1 MSDRLTSIRSTL
13 QAHGQE
19 HLLAFHGELDELRQA
34 QLLHQLQQIDL
45 PALEILLKQSASRD
59 PSAGPPSDLEP
70 APYHPHHSAGGEAL
84 GHHRSHGETLIR
96 QGKVAAFTVAGG
108 QGTRLGWGGPKGTYP
123 ATVVTGKPL
132 FRVIA
137 EQIRANQDR
146 YGVVIPWYIMTSPL
160 NDTETRAFF
169 QDNNNFGLIRKNM
182 FLFPQAVLPS
192 IDARTG
198 KLLLASKY
206 QVATNP
212 DGHGGALRALRAS
225 GALEDMT
232 GRGIEHISYFQV
244 DNPLVHIV
252 DPHFLGLHAAAPDS
266 SAEISSKMVPKAA
279 HDEQVGVFC
288 RSGGRTVVIEYSD
301 LPPELAREQDAAG
314 RLRFGAGSIAVHLV
328 SVKFVERLTDD
339 PKRFALPYH
348 RAEKVVPYVDPD
360 SGELVR
366 PDAPN
371 AVKLEA
377 FVFDA
382 LPLAESSIVYETK
395 RTEEF
400 APIKNA
406 TGVDSPA
413 TSHQL
418 QSDRHGGW
426 LEAHGVKIP
435 RTADG
440 HVDAAI
446 EISPITALEASDLAR
461 VNLPPSIAPGE
472 VVVL

>member
-1 MSDRLTSIRSTL
+1 MSDRLTSLRSTL

-19 HLLAFHGELDELRQA
+19 HLLAFHGELDGPRQA
-34 QLLHQLQQIDL
+34 QLLHQLQQIDF
-45 PALEILLKQSASRD
+45 PALEILFKQSASRD

-146 YGVVIPWYIMTSPL
+146 YGVIIPWYIMTSPL
-160 NDTETRAFF
+160 NDAETRAFF

-198 KLLLASKY
+198 KLLLASKH

-244 DNPLVHIV
+244 DNPLVHCI
-252 DPHFLGLHAAAPDS
+252 DPVFIGIHDLLVSDM
-266 SAEISSKMVPKAA
+266 SSKTVPKA
-279 HDEQVGVFC
+279 DDFERVGNFVLKD
-288 RSGGRTVVIEYSD
+288 GRLSVVEYSD
-301 LPPELAREQDAAG
+301 LPDSLARARNPDGSRRFDAG
-314 RLRFGAGSIAVHLV
+314 NIAIHLLTR
-328 SVKFVERLTDD
+328 SFVERLTTGTSGF
-339 PKRFALPYH
+339 RLPWH
-348 RAEKVVPYVDPD
+348 RAAKAVPHIDLDTGAVVEPT
-360 SGELVR
+360 E
-366 PDAPN
+366 PN
-371 AVKLEA
+371 AVKLES

-382 LPLAESSIVYETK
+382 LPLAERPILVATD
-395 RTEEF
+395 RQEEF
-400 APIKNA
+400 SPVKNA
-406 TGVDSPA
+406 EGVDSVA
-413 TSHQL
+413 TARR
-418 QSDRHGGW
+418 DMVCRARRW
-426 LEAHGVKIP
+426 LAAAGV
-435 RTADG
+435 
-440 HVDAAI
+440 
-446 EISPITALEASDLAR
+446 DL
-461 VNLPPSIAPGE
+461 P
-472 VVVL
+472 